1 MADDIFDSAAD
12 RIAFSEA
19 VDFIE
24 QGRAHLIP
32 PQLAEQY
39 VRMGLLS
46 RNGDRYAV
54 TDEGRQQHLIAQ
66 RERFSD
72 G

>member
-1 MADDIFDSAAD
+1 MAGAIFESAAD

-39 VRMGLLS
+39 VRKGLLS
-46 RNGDRYAV
+46 RDGERFTV
-54 TDEGRQQHLIAQ
+54 TDEGRQQHQIAQ
-66 RERFSD
+66 KERFSD

>member
-1 MADDIFDSAAD
+1 MADPMFDSAAD
-12 RIAFSEA
+12 RISFSEA

-24 QGRAHLIP
+24 QGRAQLIADHIV
-32 PQLAEQY
+32 QRYLD
-39 VRMGLLS
+39 RDLL
-46 RNGDRYAV
+46 RRQGDRLEV
-54 TDEGRQQHLIAQ
+54 TERGREQHRIAQ